1 MRLKRRAF
9 EPQQVDLLGV
19 SLIEL
24 ISGDHLEPE
33 RPDML
38 VRQLL
43 DEERMSNLHGCC
55 RVRGDQHTS
64 EQIRDSFTTD
74 VAEMAILQSMPV
86 CKAGLPDL
94 GPYNDNTVAVIEIC
108 YRKFAA

>member
-24 ISGDHLEPE
+24 ISGDHLERE

-43 DEERMSNLHGCC
+43 DDEKMSNLHGC
-55 RVRGDQHTS
+55 RRETDLVS
-64 EQIRDSFTTD
+64 VFDSFP
-74 VAEMAILQSMPV
+74 SRGRFRPH
-86 CKAGLPDL
+86 
-94 GPYNDNTVAVIEIC
+94 Y
-108 YRKFAA
+108 